1 MINPDRP
8 NTGVSDA
15 LLSEKVIIC
24 CGEDAAELLAALRS
38 AYPCAETAYHEY
50 RCYRF
55 WKFEE
60 FTLVWS
66 GIGTG
71 CIEPLLFELI
81 DGFPLRQVVLIGTCG
96 AIPGRGVRP
105 GEVFLVDK
113 AYLGGA
119 AIRLPEDAF
128 PLSCRFGEERLA
140 GLGLERKSA
149 ISTDFYYGFAVDPG
163 ARVKRLQG
171 QDLNLKGDLA
181 AFWDRAD
188 LVEMEIGQFYYLC
201 GIFDSDQLEY
211 VAIKGAAN
219 ATDTVAQQTIYSGPV
234 LQKGLRS
241 ALQLLGV
248 KEGMG
253 ERFQP
258 STAAGG
264 AEGESASGDMTKLTE
279 EIKLYW
285 TIQLAVCAVLGYLG
299 SNLDFSLVGGAKAMK
314 NFVVSLIAFIPITIG
329 SIYNLV
335 GNYYIRMSGYTIE
348 GKEQEDILS
357 PALAIAYLIVSGVM
371 WAVICYSFINY
382 FWPDRWASLTGG
394 LLLGF
399 LINFFCSR
407 FVIKEL
413 CKSEMKTDYD
423 KRKYAGKYS
432 EKLRTLYLCS
442 CPERK
447 R

>member
-8 NTGVSDA
+8 NTGVSDT
-15 LLSEKVIIC
+15 LLSEKMIIC
-24 CGEDAAELLAALRS
+24 CGEDTTELLWALRS
-38 AYPCAETAYHEY
+38 VCARAETAYHEY

-119 AIRLPEDAF
+119 AIRLPESAF

-140 GLGLERKSA
+140 GLGLERKTA

-171 QDLNLKGDLA
+171 QDLSLAGDLA
-181 AFWDRAD
+181 IYWDKAD

-201 GIFDSDQLEY
+201 SVFDSDQLEY

-219 ATDTVAQQTIYSGPV
+219 ATDAIAEQTVYSRRV
-234 LQKGLRS
+234 LQRSLAS

-248 KEGMG
+248 E
-253 ERFQP
+253 ERFEP
-258 STAAGG
+258 PAAVSGG
-264 AEGESASGDMTKLTE
+264 GGESAGDMTKLTE

-299 SNLDFSLVGGAKAMK
+299 SNLDFSLAGGAKAMK

-335 GNYYIRMSGYTIE
+335 GNYYIRMCGYTIE
-348 GKEQEDILS
+348 GAEQEDILS
-357 PALAIAYLIVSGVM
+357 PALAIAYLIVSGMM
-371 WAVICYSFINY
+371 WAVICHSFINY
-382 FWPDRWASLTGG
+382 FWPGQVKNWMSLTLG
-394 LLLGF
+394 LSVGI
-399 LINFFCSR
+399 LINLVCSR
-407 FVIKEL
+407 LVIYEL
-413 CKSEMKTDYD
+413 CTREKHLPYAQ
-423 KRKYAGKYS
+423 RKYAGKYS
-432 EKLRTLYLCS
+432 EKLRHLYRCA
-442 CPERK
+442 CPEKK

>member
-1 MINPDRP
+1 VINPDRP

-24 CGEDAAELLAALRS
+24 CGEDATELLWALRS
-38 AYPCAETAYHEY
+38 VRTRAETAYHEY

-96 AIPGRGVRP
+96 AIPGRGVRT

-119 AIRLPEDAF
+119 AIRLPESSF
-128 PLSCRFGEERLA
+128 PLSCRFAEAALA
-140 GLGLERKSA
+140 GLGLERKTA

-171 QDLNLKGDLA
+171 QDLSLKSDLA
-181 AFWDRAD
+181 AYWDRAD

-201 GIFDSDQLEY
+201 SVFDSDLLEY

-219 ATDTVAQQTIYSGPV
+219 ATDSVSQQTVYSRRV
-234 LQKGLRS
+234 LQKALAS

-248 KEGMG
+248 E
-253 ERFQP
+253 ERLEP
-258 STAAGG
+258 PAAGSG
-264 AEGESASGDMTKLTE
+264 GGGESAGNMTKLTE

-299 SNLDFSLVGGAKAMK
+299 SNLDFSLAGGEAAETMK

-348 GKEQEDILS
+348 GEEQEDLVS

-382 FWPDRWASLTGG
+382 FWPDKGWNWESLTGG
-394 LLLGF
+394 LLVGF
-399 LINFFCSR
+399 GINSVCSR
-407 FVIKEL
+407 FVIREL
-413 CKSEMKTDYD
+413 CRRDIQK
-423 KRKYAGKYS
+423 KYS
-432 EKLRTLYLCS
+432 GEYSKKLRQLYRCS